1 MEGTGI
7 LSNFTAIFCRFSMSV
22 YTPLSLEEVQAFAE
36 PYGLAVI
43 DPIPIQGGLQNTN
56 YYLVDQS
63 QKQYVLTV
71 FEELDAEGAG
81 ELVPV
86 LDCLGQAGV
95 PVAVPLKHSGQAIH
109 SIADKPAQ
117 IAPRLMG
124 EHPEDASIVQ
134 IQAIAQAQAKLHLA
148 LQGFP
153 LERDFNRNHQY
164 WSEVAAQLKPQMN
177 ADDQALLAQVFQ
189 QFAQITQ
196 QHPDRP
202 TGFIHSDLFR
212 DNTLFEG
219 DQLQGIL
226 DFYELNQDEWLF
238 DIAISINDFCTAY
251 PQAHLDQAKA
261 DAFLAAYQRIRT
273 LTEDELACLNIFLA
287 MAACRFWSM
296 RLQVAQKNAEHGRTG
311 DDILQKNPLEMRMM
325 LQDRLQR
332 ITA

>member
-1 MEGTGI
+1 
-7 LSNFTAIFCRFSMSV
+7 MSV

-36 PYGLAVI
+36 PYGLAII
-43 DPIPIQGGLQNTN
+43 DLIPIQGGIQNTN
-56 YYLVDQS
+56 YFLVDQS
-63 QKQYVLTV
+63 KQHYVLTV

-86 LDCLGQAGV
+86 LDCLGKAGV
-95 PVAVPLKHSGQAIH
+95 PVAVPLKYNGQAIH

-124 EHPEDASIVQ
+124 EHPEQASIKQV
-134 IQAIAQAQAKLHLA
+134 QAIAQAQAKLHLA

-164 WSEVAAQLKPQMN
+164 WSEVANQLRPQLIQ
-177 ADDQALLAQVFQ
+177 ADQQLLNQVFHL
-189 QFAQITQ
+189 FTVITQ
-196 QHPDRP
+196 AYPNRP

-212 DNTLFEG
+212 DNTLFQG

-251 PQAHLDQAKA
+251 PQAHLDVEK
-261 DAFLAAYQRIRT
+261 LRH
-273 LTEDELACLNIFLA
+273 
-287 MAACRFWSM
+287 S
-296 RLQVAQKNAEHGRTG
+296 
-311 DDILQKNPLEMRMM
+311 
-325 LQDRLQR
+325 
-332 ITA
+332 

>member
-1 MEGTGI
+1 
-7 LSNFTAIFCRFSMSV
+7 MSV

-43 DPIPIQGGLQNTN
+43 DLIPIQGGIQNTN
-56 YYLVDQS
+56 YFLVDQS

-86 LDCLGQAGV
+86 LDCLGDADV
-95 PVAVPLKHSGQAIH
+95 PVAVPLKHHGQAIH
-109 SIADKPAQ
+109 TIADKPAQ

-124 EHPEDASIVQ
+124 EHPEEATLVQ
-134 IQAIAQAQAKLHLA
+134 IQAIAQAQAKMHLA
-148 LQGFP
+148 LNDFS

-164 WSEVAAQLKPQMN
+164 WSDVAEQLRPNMN
-177 ADDQALLAQVFQ
+177 EDDQSLLDQVFQ
-189 QFAQITQ
+189 QFAHITQ
-196 QHPDRP
+196 QHPNRP

-226 DFYELNQDEWLF
+226 DFYELNQDEFLF

-261 DAFLAAYQRIRT
+261 NAFLAAYQNIRQ
-273 LTEDELACLNIFLA
+273 LTDDELACLNIFLA
-287 MAACRFWSM
+287 MATCRFWSM
-296 RLQVAQKNAEHGRTG
+296 RLQVAQKNVEQDRTG
-311 DDILQKNPLEMRMM
+311 EDISQKDPLEMRMM

>member
-1 MEGTGI
+1 
-7 LSNFTAIFCRFSMSV
+7 MSV

-43 DPIPIQGGLQNTN
+43 ELIPIQGGIQNTN
-56 YYLVDQS
+56 YFLVDQS
-63 QKQYVLTV
+63 QQHYVLTV

-134 IQAIAQAQAKLHLA
+134 VQAIAQAQARLHLA
-148 LQGFP
+148 LQDFP
-153 LERDFNRNHQY
+153 LQRDFNRNHQY
-164 WSEVAAQLKPQMN
+164 WSDVAAQLKPQMN
-177 ADDQALLAQVFQ
+177 AEDQVLLAQVFQ
-189 QFAQITQ
+189 QFAQITR

-202 TGFIHSDLFR
+202 AGFIHSDLFR

-261 DAFLAAYQRIRT
+261 DAFLAAYQGIRP
-273 LTEDELACLNIFLA
+273 LTADELACLNIFLA

-296 RLQVAQKNAEHGRTG
+296 RLQVAQKNAEQGRTG
-311 DDILQKNPLEMRMM
+311 DDILQKDPLEMRMM